1 MELEKEKAEKDLKE
15 LMARFKLRKALLH
28 WRHRK
33 LTLSFR
39 AIVTMCFKPR
49 CALGPL
55 TMGSAGRACDLGAAC
70 KGPHSLPR
78 GDAILC

>member
-1 MELEKEKAEKDLKE
+1 MRGVGGALRQVDLEKESAEKKLKE

-39 AIVTMCFKPR
+39 SLISMVFKDRIDVRRLAFPTR
-49 CALGPL
+49 AL
-55 TMGSAGRACDLGAAC
+55 A
-70 KGPHSLPR
+70 SLAP
-78 GDAILC
+78 